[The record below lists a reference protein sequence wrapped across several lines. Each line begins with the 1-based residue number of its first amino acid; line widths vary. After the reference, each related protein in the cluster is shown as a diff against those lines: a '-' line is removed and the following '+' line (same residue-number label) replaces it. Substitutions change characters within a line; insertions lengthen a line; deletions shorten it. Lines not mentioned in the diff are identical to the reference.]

1 MVHALQL
8 KQQQQGWLSYLNHIS
23 IDVMIDELPRVH
35 SDALQL
41 KQQAMLLIDFNQPS
55 LQPQVLSSELL
66 LIDQLRRVHQD
77 VLRQQRQ
84 TMLLL
89 LATQPSLQPQVLSSE
104 LLLIDQLRTCSVHQ
118 MHCSNNNF
126 H

>member
-55 LQPQVLSSELL
+55 LQPPVLSSELL

-77 VLRQQRQ
+77 VLRQHGRQ
-84 TMLLL
+84 CCYSW
-89 LATQPSLQPQVLSSE
+89 PLSHHCN
-104 LLLIDQLRTCSVHQ
+104 LRCCRVSY
-118 MHCSNNNF
+118 C
-126 H
+126 